1 MPLIVLIQIGLL
13 SLFFVLD
20 FLYTDLIVY
29 TIFIAQTRKVTSVIK
44 KWWLKI
50 MEWDFYLTY
59 QR

>member
-29 TIFIAQTRKVTSVIK
+29 TIFIAQTHKVTSVIK